1 MHRQEI
7 PACNH
12 RGTVIRDDMGLT
24 LEKASK
30 DVLGSATKVVITKN
44 STLIV
49 TDGSTRAAVE
59 KRVYQLR
66 RLVENTEEN
75 FQKKILN
82 ERIARLSGGIAI
94 LQVGAQTQVEL
105 KDKQLRIEDALNA
118 TKQSRKVS

>member
-1 MHRQEI
+1 
-7 PACNH
+7 
-12 RGTVIRDDMGLT
+12 MGFT

-30 DVLGSATKVVITKN
+30 DVLGSATKVVITKD
-44 STLIV
+44 STVIV

-66 RLVENTEEN
+66 RLVEVQRELCHLKIISCFTFGQCIVLPTHLFHILQNTEEN

-94 LQVGAQTQVEL
+94 LQV
-105 KDKQLRIEDALNA
+105 I
-118 TKQSRKVS
+118 